1 MIRVAHKFS
10 VPKDA
15 NAIKMTATYK
25 DEEGDK
31 ATAEMRAVAFY
42 SPNEMY
48 VHVGTSTEQGR
59 LGENAV
65 IHLRSNFGFQVYS
78 YVVSLPGNCFLEFC
92 CKFQFGA
99 QVVSKGL
106 VIHGS
111 TETHPHPTKLVTFS
125 VPVSSEMAPTFKL
138 VAMVVSPVGEL
149 VADSVTIPVKSFNR
163 YNVKTFV
170 F

>member
-78 YVVSLPGNCFLEFC
+78 YVVSLPESIVSLNF
-92 CKFQFGA
+92 
-99 QVVSKGL
+99 VVN
-106 VIHGS
+106 
-111 TETHPHPTKLVTFS
+111 
-125 VPVSSEMAPTFKL
+125 
-138 VAMVVSPVGEL
+138 
-149 VADSVTIPVKSFNR
+149 FNLLHR
-163 YNVKTFV
+163 WCRKVW
-170 F
+170 

>member
-1 MIRVAHKFS
+1 MIRVAPKFS

-59 LGENAV
+59 LDENAV

-78 YVVSLPGNCFLEFC
+78 YVVSSFHLKIRLFLGIIKKTSISFWNPGGVERS
-92 CKFQFGA
+92 GDPR
-99 QVVSKGL
+99 S
-106 VIHGS
+106 
-111 TETHPHPTKLVTFS
+111 
-125 VPVSSEMAPTFKL
+125 
-138 VAMVVSPVGEL
+138 
-149 VADSVTIPVKSFNR
+149 D
-163 YNVKTFV
+163 
-170 F
+170 